1 MELEFTPIDLGRQR
15 DYRQRLRQCT
25 QIASDYSFI
34 NIWSWQ
40 QEYGLQWAW
49 QDQLVWIRQS
59 SPKPALWAP
68 VGDWSAVTWSDAMAQ
83 AQEVCSCMIRIPEK
97 LLEHWQGHLSDA
109 VRITEAREHWDYLY
123 ARHDLANLKG
133 NRFHK
138 KKNLVNQ
145 FKKKY
150 EHTYLPMGQEMVLYA
165 LEMQNNWC
173 KWRDCEN
180 HDTLAAEN
188 RAIAK
193 VLRNWLS
200 LEGITGGALRVE
212 EELASYT
219 IAEFMPD
226 NTLLI
231 HFEKGDPDFKGSY
244 QAINQLF
251 VSRAEGQQ
259 FDLVNREQDLG
270 DEGLR
275 KAKMSYH
282 PVDFVRK
289 FRLEF

>member
-1 MELEFTPIDLGRQR
+1 MELEFTPIDLDRQQQYR
-15 DYRQRLRQCT
+15 DMLQQCD

-40 QEYGLQWAW
+40 EEYGLQWAW

-68 VGDWSAVTWSDAMAQ
+68 VGNWSAVAWSDAMARAKQ
-83 AQEVCSCMIRIPEK
+83 ICSCMIRIPKK
-97 LLEHWQGHLSDA
+97 LLDHWQGHLSDDI
-109 VRITEAREHWDYLY
+109 RIVEAREHWDYLY
-123 ARHDLANLKG
+123 EREDLANLRG

-150 EHTYLPMGQEMVLYA
+150 EHTYLPMGSEMVLYA

-173 KWRDCEN
+173 MWRDCEN

-193 VLRNWLS
+193 VLRNWQS
-200 LEGITGGALRVE
+200 LQGITGGALRVDDW
-212 EELASYT
+212 LAAYT
-219 IAEFMPD
+219 IAETMPD

-231 HFEKGDPDFKGSY
+231 HFEKGDPEYKGSY
-244 QAINQLF
+244 QAINQFF
-251 VSRAEGQQ
+251 VNRIEGD
-259 FDLVNREQDLG
+259 FHLVNREQDLG